1 MSLGFV
7 RFHLRAAM
15 RRVIVSKSSPVS
27 AVVRASRVAGFTLV
41 EMLVSVAIVLLMMS
55 MFAQIFQMATGSLSQ
70 QRGIAENDQKAR
82 MITTTLRGDLEL
94 RTFRDVF
101 PFRANEDTRQL
112 GHSLSRRAGYFEIDE
127 NDPFDDTDDVLQFT
141 ASVNI
146 KLQSK
151 DGSPFVGRAQPLSG
165 VAISAV
171 PSSSSIRILNT
182 ATLDYG
188 PLLVAGSHI
197 WIAASGGN
205 DGRYTIQS
213 ISSTG
218 TSGNTT
224 ITLTSNT
231 LNTSPTSPPG
241 LGEVYL
247 SESEP
252 EFDDGLFGNDMSVSS
267 AAEVCYFLRSGVL
280 YRRVLLIREP
290 ASGADA
296 QPSWT
301 TGAPILWSGSNENY
315 PTSGSSTFW
324 RDFDYSAYY
333 FTGKVSS
340 TGTQAPGVRFHSAAE
355 SLSNSSQAPL
365 RLLNDTTATSPTSFP
380 VSLGIPFLRFGHS
393 TTTGLPQDGSSSS
406 ASGNVT
412 FRRFNQRECS
422 NSAFGYPG
430 YIPAAGNPMNRTNLN
445 FNYSTGLVNEYSGET
460 YRRGEDILMS
470 NVLSFDVKVWDPVN
484 SLFVDVGENQ
494 TSPPGPFSQSVGA
507 VSVSGTVVGG
517 RLNTTYA
524 PNGHYRFDTWHPN
537 ASVGGGLYDNE
548 PPFMPVDT
556 KLTPDRPFA
565 LSAIQITINYRDIS
579 SSQVRQVT
587 IIQSLV
593 DRVKRTPVTNE
604 APEE

>member
-1 MSLGFV
+1 
-7 RFHLRAAM
+7 
-15 RRVIVSKSSPVS
+15 
-27 AVVRASRVAGFTLV
+27 
-41 EMLVSVAIVLLMMS
+41 
-55 MFAQIFQMATGSLSQ
+55 
-70 QRGIAENDQKAR
+70 
-82 MITTTLRGDLEL
+82 
-94 RTFRDVF
+94 
-101 PFRANEDTRQL
+101 
-112 GHSLSRRAGYFEIDE
+112 
-127 NDPFDDTDDVLQFT
+127 
-141 ASVNI
+141 
-146 KLQSK
+146 
-151 DGSPFVGRAQPLSG
+151 
-165 VAISAV
+165 
-171 PSSSSIRILNT
+171 
-182 ATLDYG
+182 
-188 PLLVAGSHI
+188 
-197 WIAASGGN
+197 
-205 DGRYTIQS
+205 
-213 ISSTG
+213 
-218 TSGNTT
+218 
-224 ITLTSNT
+224 
-231 LNTSPTSPPG
+231 
-241 LGEVYL
+241 
-247 SESEP
+247 
-252 EFDDGLFGNDMSVSS
+252 
-267 AAEVCYFLRSGVL
+267 
-280 YRRVLLIREP
+280 LLIREP

-412 FRRFNQRECS
+412 FRRFNLLECS
-422 NSAFGYPG
+422 NSEFGYPG
-430 YIPAAGNPMNRTNLN
+430 YLPAAGNPMNRTNLN

-484 SLFVDVGENQ
+484 SRFVDVGENQ
-494 TSPPGPFSQSVGA
+494 TSPPGPFSQSAGA

-517 RLNTTYA
+517 QLNTTYA

-556 KLTPDRPFA
+556 TLTPDRPFA

-579 SSQVRQVT
+579 SNQIRQVT
-587 IIQSLV
+587 ILQSLV
-593 DRVKRTPVTNE
+593 DRN
-604 APEE
+604 